1 MLFPV
6 RVDAWSSDR
15 TIRIVDTFLYD
26 PSAPPGLHEDPFRV
40 AYRLLADAEVM
51 GMGRS
56 GRHYTNRVELYRPD
70 LHHEITRQIRAQT
83 EFAKQQHRHQVESAE
98 AQLSALLM
106 RKKRKARAVAIER
119 LTPAK
124 KSNTEET
131 DQAVAKT
138 GDGTGQADAAGTTQ
152 QEERPK
158 DSLASESQRS
168 TSPGEGKQTI
178 KEIVVPKLASKEVVA
193 SACKHVRLRLAAYGL
208 RIHDDFFVD
217 VRHEDDADGMGPIR
231 IAQQLGRELKLPVEL
246 VQAIAI
252 EIHEQLH
259 GRPVHDDALMLAGGD
274 DGQPPPEVLRD
285 KDNVTAAWVLD
296 QRVHITNVAHLVS
309 HHRPNAPSIPSSSGV
324 PS

>member
-15 TIRIVDTFLYD
+15 TIRVVDTFLYD
-26 PSAPPGLHEDPFRV
+26 PSAPPGLHEDPYRV

-56 GRHYTNRVELYRPD
+56 GRHYTNRVDLYRPD
-70 LHHEITRQIRAQT
+70 LHHEITRQIRAQM
-83 EFAKQQHRHQVESAE
+83 EFAKQQHRKQVESAE
-98 AQLSALLM
+98 ARQSALLS
-106 RKKRKARAVAIER
+106 RKKRRARAVAMGR

-124 KSNTEET
+124 KSKTKEEYP
-131 DQAVAKT
+131 VVKT
-138 GDGTGQADAAGTTQ
+138 GDGAGQADAGKKP
-152 QEERPK
+152 EEEQRPK
-158 DSLASESQRS
+158 DSLCSESQSS
-168 TSPGEGKQTI
+168 TSPGEGKQSTKAI
-178 KEIVVPKLASKEVVA
+178 IVPKLASKEIVA

-217 VRHEDDADGMGPIR
+217 VRHDDDADGMGPIR

-324 PS
+324 PP